1 MKALTKGQYEGI
13 ASVLA
18 RGLDARQGIPTDNVA
33 YRAIT
38 MVIQTLAQGYA
49 ELFEDSDP
57 EFKRE
62 LFLSQCGITKED
74 IK

>member
-18 RGLDARQGIPTDNVA
+18 RVMDARQGMFAGGLAHKAVTD
-33 YRAIT
+33 
-38 MVIQTLAQGYA
+38 VIETLAHGFADQFQ
-49 ELFEDSDP
+49 ESDP

-62 LFLSQCGITKED
+62 LFLKQCGVTE
-74 IK
+74 

>member
-13 ASVLA
+13 AGVLA
-18 RGLDARQGIPTDNVA
+18 ESVGVTKSGKGTVP
-33 YRAIT
+33 AI
-38 MVIQTLAQGYA
+38 MYGTLATLVLSFADQFQ
-49 ELFEDSDP
+49 ESDP

>member
-18 RGLDARQGIPTDNVA
+18 RGMNATKGIPTDNIM
-33 YRAIT
+33 YKTIT
-38 MVIQTLAQGYA
+38 EVIQTLAQGYA
-49 ELFEDSDP
+49 EVFQESDP